1 MLAENDKQADD
12 PMHHQ
17 AQCPAWGKCG
27 LSFYIILGFY
37 VLKHRISQSKAL
49 YWEKEEYVH

>member
-1 MLAENDKQADD
+1 MLAENDKQTDD
-12 PMHHQ
+12 PMYHQ
-17 AQCPAWGKCG
+17 AQRPAWRKCG

-49 YWEKEEYVH
+49 YCEKEEDVH